1 MYTITYLLLR
11 NFKRFPLRD
20 LEVFEHQFT
29 SKILM
34 ITGPNGSGKSSLFN
48 ELTPLPSDK
57 NNFNPQGYKEI
68 HIKSDKHIYKLI
80 SDFTDGTSFSFIVD
94 GEELN
99 QSNNVTA
106 QKDLVYQHFKITPA
120 IHDLLV
126 GKENFT
132 DLSLLSRKK
141 LFSSITH
148 LNIDKVLENYNSLKE
163 ELKNNEL
170 VLKTQTSL
178 LKSEESKLLDNSRL
192 DTLKETQDR
201 TREFIDFLLDMRS
214 ELTVHRSDYQQE
226 DMCRLVKSYQDKIE
240 SMITKSFPSI
250 VVYPAKDLPRYK
262 LNFSSQLAA
271 TTNQLSNLYNQI
283 ESKQEELKI
292 LLLNQQ
298 SSLTSLL
305 DKQTELVSK
314 KNNYLNSLVFL
325 KDTLTS
331 HQDLSSSIYFLE
343 TTLPDILRVIPLNPD
358 RQYTKEAYEK
368 LLSIK
373 QQALETLTDL
383 ISKERTL
390 TKELDT
396 LKTTD
401 DTVSCPNCNH
411 TWSLKD
417 LPQAIEH
424 THKHLSEVLRQKL
437 QVQETIKSTD
447 KTIEDFTNYF
457 NLYRQYSNARN
468 STHTQLRSFWEHIDQ
483 DRLVFTQP
491 TKIITLVSQLNHE
504 LINLDEVNK
513 INREL
518 DQITKNITV
527 LSNIK
532 DNNIESVQNAISEL
546 EMIVDDLQSYK
557 EYLNTTLKNIESI
570 EVFYQQLEHLQNTL
584 QSSIT
589 NLHSANLSFTTNALL
604 DAITVDLSKS
614 KVILIE
620 TQNQLNQY
628 NNIQY
633 TINKHTKV
641 IEDIQSNIKVLTI
654 ILDELSPKNGLI
666 AKSVSSFLNVI
677 ISNVNTTLSNIWEYK
692 MVLKP
697 INVENEALNYKFK
710 VEVEDKL
717 TIADIDGI
725 SRGMKEAVNWAFK
738 IVLYKL
744 LGLEG
749 TPFFA
754 DELASNL
761 DKTHTD
767 KLMNLM
773 HQLSLSDKYSQ
784 IFLITHK
791 ENLQF
796 LRDCETLSLDS

>member
-1 MYTITYLLLR
+1 
-11 NFKRFPLRD
+11 
-20 LEVFEHQFT
+20 
-29 SKILM
+29 
-34 ITGPNGSGKSSLFN
+34 
-48 ELTPLPSDK
+48 
-57 NNFNPQGYKEI
+57 
-68 HIKSDKHIYKLI
+68 
-80 SDFTDGTSFSFIVD
+80 
-94 GEELN
+94 
-99 QSNNVTA
+99 
-106 QKDLVYQHFKITPA
+106 
-120 IHDLLV
+120 
-126 GKENFT
+126 
-132 DLSLLSRKK
+132 
-141 LFSSITH
+141 
-148 LNIDKVLENYNSLKE
+148 
-163 ELKNNEL
+163 
-170 VLKTQTSL
+170 
-178 LKSEESKLLDNSRL
+178 
-192 DTLKETQDR
+192 
-201 TREFIDFLLDMRS
+201 
-214 ELTVHRSDYQQE
+214 
-226 DMCRLVKSYQDKIE
+226 
-240 SMITKSFPSI
+240 
-250 VVYPAKDLPRYK
+250 
-262 LNFSSQLAA
+262 
-271 TTNQLSNLYNQI
+271 
-283 ESKQEELKI
+283 
-292 LLLNQQ
+292 
-298 SSLTSLL
+298 
-305 DKQTELVSK
+305 
-314 KNNYLNSLVFL
+314 
-325 KDTLTS
+325 
-331 HQDLSSSIYFLE
+331 
-343 TTLPDILRVIPLNPD
+343 
-358 RQYTKEAYEK
+358 
-368 LLSIK
+368 
-373 QQALETLTDL
+373 
-383 ISKERTL
+383 
-390 TKELDT
+390 
-396 LKTTD
+396 
-401 DTVSCPNCNH
+401 
-411 TWSLKD
+411 
-417 LPQAIEH
+417 
-424 THKHLSEVLRQKL
+424 
-437 QVQETIKSTD
+437 
-447 KTIEDFTNYF
+447 
-457 NLYRQYSNARN
+457 
-468 STHTQLRSFWEHIDQ
+468 
-483 DRLVFTQP
+483 
-491 TKIITLVSQLNHE
+491 
-504 LINLDEVNK
+504 
-513 INREL
+513 
-518 DQITKNITV
+518 
-527 LSNIK
+527 
-532 DNNIESVQNAISEL
+532 
-546 EMIVDDLQSYK
+546 MIVDDLQSYK

>member
-1 MYTITYLLLR
+1 M
-11 NFKRFPLRD
+11 
-20 LEVFEHQFT
+20 
-29 SKILM
+29 
-34 ITGPNGSGKSSLFN
+34 
-48 ELTPLPSDK
+48 
-57 NNFNPQGYKEI
+57 
-68 HIKSDKHIYKLI
+68 
-80 SDFTDGTSFSFIVD
+80 
-94 GEELN
+94 
-99 QSNNVTA
+99 
-106 QKDLVYQHFKITPA
+106 
-120 IHDLLV
+120 
-126 GKENFT
+126 
-132 DLSLLSRKK
+132 
-141 LFSSITH
+141 
-148 LNIDKVLENYNSLKE
+148 
-163 ELKNNEL
+163 
-170 VLKTQTSL
+170 
-178 LKSEESKLLDNSRL
+178 
-192 DTLKETQDR
+192 
-201 TREFIDFLLDMRS
+201 
-214 ELTVHRSDYQQE
+214 
-226 DMCRLVKSYQDKIE
+226 
-240 SMITKSFPSI
+240 
-250 VVYPAKDLPRYK
+250 
-262 LNFSSQLAA
+262 
-271 TTNQLSNLYNQI
+271 
-283 ESKQEELKI
+283 
-292 LLLNQQ
+292 NQQ

-305 DKQTELVSK
+305 EKESELVSK

-325 KDTLTS
+325 KNTVTS

-373 QQALETLTDL
+373 QQALETLTEL

-504 LINLDEVNK
+504 LISLDEVNK

-518 DQITKNITV
+518 DQITKNVTV

-614 KVILIE
+614 KVILVE